1 MYLHLSK
8 PTKNFTQKGPKQ
20 TLPATEVVI
29 DGMKLTTSDKNNNN
43 YRTFTFVWTFQQ
55 NSDMQSSR
63 YHYCEHDQLPLMK
76 WMH

>member
-43 YRTFTFVWTFQQ
+43 YRTFTFV
-55 NSDMQSSR
+55 
-63 YHYCEHDQLPLMK
+63 
-76 WMH
+76 